1 MNFFSRLYEMVLR
14 WADHPKAT
22 HYLAGLSF
30 IESAFAPVPPPDV
43 MLIPMTLKNPGK
55 GMSLA
60 FQTTLFSIL
69 GGLFGYLIGYFAFEL
84 LEPFLHDFG
93 YWEKFQK
100 VVEWFKKWGFSI
112 VFIAGFSPLPYK
124 LFTIA
129 AGTLKL
135 SLVPFL
141 LASFIGRGSRF
152 FLVAIL
158 VMKFGPRVEP
168 VIRKYVEWLGW
179 GSVVILAVAIYWVR
193 GG

>member
-1 MNFFSRLYEMVLR
+1 MNLFTRLYETVLR
-14 WADHPKAT
+14 WADHPMASR
-22 HYLAGLSF
+22 YLAGLSF

-43 MLIPMTLKNPGK
+43 MLIPMTLKKPSAGL
-55 GMSLA
+55 SLA
-60 FQTTLFSIL
+60 FWTTIFSVL
-69 GGLFGYLIGYFAFEL
+69 GGLAGYLIGYFAFEL
-84 LEPFLHDFG
+84 LEPMIHEMD

-100 VVEWFKKWGFSI
+100 VVEWFNKWGFSI

-129 AGTLKL
+129 AGTLSL

-141 LASFIGRGSRF
+141 LASFVGRGARF
-152 FLVAIL
+152 FLVAAL

-168 VIRKYVEWLGW
+168 VIRRYVEWLGW
-179 GSVVILAVAIYWVR
+179 GSVVVLVLAIIVLR

>member
-1 MNFFSRLYEMVLR
+1 MKVFSRLYEMVLR
-14 WADHPKAT
+14 WADHPLAT
-22 HYLAGLSF
+22 RYLAGLSV

-43 MLIPMTLKNPGK
+43 MLIPMTLKQPHK

-60 FQTTLFSIL
+60 LWTTVFSVI
-69 GGLFGYLIGYFAFEL
+69 GGLIGYLIGYFAFEIFQ
-84 LEPFLHDFG
+84 PYLHEMG
-93 YWEKFQK
+93 YWEKFQI

-135 SLVPFL
+135 SLIPFL
-141 LASFIGRGSRF
+141 LASVIGRGSRF

-158 VMKFGPRVEP
+158 VMKFGPSVEP

-179 GSVVILAVAIYWVR
+179 ATVALLALAIYWVR